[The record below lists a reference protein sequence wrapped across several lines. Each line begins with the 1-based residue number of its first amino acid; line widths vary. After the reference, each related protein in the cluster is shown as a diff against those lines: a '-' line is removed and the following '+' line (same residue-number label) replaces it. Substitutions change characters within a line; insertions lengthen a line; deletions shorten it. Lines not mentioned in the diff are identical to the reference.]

1 MSATTLDAATP
12 KASPAQITAA
22 FYDLN
27 EPDHPEGGST
37 MLGFWLYLMS
47 DCLIFAMLFAAYGVL
62 GGNYAAGPGPKDL
75 FELPLVAVN
84 TAMLLF
90 SSITYGF
97 AMLAMAKN
105 RKGATQ
111 AWLLVTALFGMA
123 FIGIELHEFAGLIH
137 ESATPMRSGFL
148 TAFFSLVGTHGLHVT
163 FGLIWLFTLFVQIGA
178 KGLIPANQRRLMCL
192 SLFWHFLDVIWIGVF
207 TFVYLMGML

>member
-1 MSATTLDAATP
+1 MTATTINAQSNL
-12 KASPAQITAA
+12 SPDQLRAA
-22 FYDLN
+22 FYEL
-27 EPDHPEGGST
+27 EEHHHPEGGST
-37 MLGFWLYLMS
+37 MLGFWIYLMS

-62 GGNYAAGPGPKDL
+62 GGNLAAGPGPKDL
-75 FELPLVAVN
+75 FDLKLIALN

-97 AMLAMAKN
+97 AMLAMEKN
-105 RKGATQ
+105 DRARTQ
-111 AWLLVTALFGMA
+111 LWLLVTAAFGAA
-123 FIGIELHEFAGLIH
+123 FLYIELYEFSHLIH
-137 ESATPMRSGFL
+137 EGATPMRSGFL

-163 FGLIWLFTLFVQIGA
+163 FGLIWLFTLVIQISK
-178 KGLIPANQRRLMCL
+178 KGLIPANKRRLMCL